1 VWVVANKEVI
11 LYPKNNDSRSF
22 YDSIILFLPN
32 IAAAYRLWKM
42 PTGLLD
48 PGEDIPEAA
57 TRELQEE
64 TGLDATMEGIVCF
77 RQAHS
82 PSRSSDLFFVCHM
95 ILKDP
100 NAKWQKQ
107 EAEIADICWMSV
119 EDYCNQ
125 ERWQGSPVY
134 EALNDSI
141 RKASLLAVQQKAAG
155 TNTHTPNGM
164 ILHQSLPLGFADGT
178 NALFRSQL

>member
-1 VWVVANKEVI
+1 
-11 LYPKNNDSRSF
+11 
-22 YDSIILFLPN
+22 
-32 IAAAYRLWKM
+32 M

-48 PGEDIPEAA
+48 PGEEIPEAA
-57 TRELQEE
+57 TRELKEE

-82 PSRSSDLFFVCHM
+82 PSRTSDLFFVCRM
-95 ILKDP
+95 LLNDP
-100 NAKWQKQ
+100 NNVKWQKQ

-125 ERWQGSPVY
+125 ERWQGSPLY
-134 EALNDSI
+134 EALNDTI
-141 RKASLLAVQQKAAG
+141 RKASLLAVQKAAG
-155 TNTHTPNGM
+155 KKNHPNGM
-164 ILHQSLPLGFADGT
+164 ILHESLPLGFADGT